1 MFFLLCLCICPV
13 QSQESYMFRLL
24 LKDKGNTPFS
34 VDKPDDFLSQKAI
47 ERRIRQKLTV
57 DSIDL
62 PVSPEYF
69 EVIKNT
75 GAAIRTYSKWVKTI
89 VVQLTDSCIASKLR
103 ELPFV
108 DEAYCV
114 WKGILP
120 KPLALMNHPNETK
133 RKSAHSGISEV
144 TTKEGT
150 TGLTSENDYG
160 SGFDQIRLNNGHLLH
175 NAGFRGKGV
184 SIAVVDEGFMNVDR
198 VSFFDQNRLIAVKSF
213 NHETSDPLRSG
224 LDHGTKVLSC
234 LLSDKPGEMTGTA
247 PEADYYLFRSETNQE
262 EYPVEEDYWIA
273 ALEYADSLGI
283 DIMTTSLG
291 YFNFNDASMNHSFSQ
306 LDGKTIP
313 MSRAASLSA
322 SRGMLLFVAAGNEGN
337 KQWKYITV
345 PGDAANVITVGSIM
359 RDSTLSAFSSTGYTA
374 DNRIKPDLVAMGSAV
389 SVVSSDG
396 YIIQS
401 NGTSFATPILAG
413 LGACLWEAFPDLTAF
428 EMIKLLQTSGNRYL
442 QPDSLFGYGIA
453 DVFKAYTQLK
463 NETKK
468 PENIKRQTF
477 VYVLNDRLYINTGN
491 TAKYE
496 TYIYTGVGIR
506 LLSASNS
513 PESIDI
519 SSLPKGFYI
528 AYIKTENK
536 PYIQKFVK
544 K

>member
-1 MFFLLCLCICPV
+1 
-13 QSQESYMFRLL
+13 MFRLL
-24 LKDKGNTPFS
+24 LKDKGDTPFS
-34 VDKPDDFLSQKAI
+34 VDRPEEFLSQKSI

-62 PVSPEYF
+62 PVSPAYF
-69 EVIKNT
+69 EAIKKT
-75 GAAIRTYSKWVKTI
+75 GAEIRTASKWVKTI
-89 VVQLTDSCIASKLR
+89 VVQLTDSCIASELR

-114 WKGILP
+114 WKGVLP
-120 KPLALMNHPNETK
+120 NSFTGINRPNETK
-133 RKSAHSGISEV
+133 KNSTLSGTSEV
-144 TTKEGT
+144 TTKEET

-160 SGFDQIRLNNGHLLH
+160 AGFDQIRLNNGHLLH

-184 SIAVVDEGFMNVDR
+184 SIAIVDEGFMNVDR
-198 VSFFDQNRLIAVKSF
+198 ISFFDQNKLMDVKSF
-213 NHETSDPLRSG
+213 NHETSDPLRAG
-224 LDHGTKVLSC
+224 MDHGTRVLSC
-234 LLSDKPGEMTGTA
+234 LLSDKQGEMIGTA
-247 PEADYYLFRSETNQE
+247 PEADYYLFRSEINQE

-291 YFNFNDASMNHSFSQ
+291 YSNFNDAAMNHSVSQ

-313 MSRAASLSA
+313 MSRAAALSA
-322 SRGMLLFVAAGNEGN
+322 SRGMLLFISAGNEGN
-337 KQWKYITV
+337 KNWKFITM
-345 PGDAANVITVGSIM
+345 PGDAENVITVGSIM
-359 RDSTLSAFSSTGYTA
+359 RDSTRSAFSSTGYTA
-374 DNRIKPDLVAMGSAV
+374 DNRIKPDLVAMGSNV
-389 SVVSSDG
+389 SIVSSDG
-396 YIIQS
+396 SIIQS

-442 QPDSLFGYGIA
+442 QPDSLFGYGIP
-453 DVFKAYTQLK
+453 DVFKAYIQHTTG
-463 NETKK
+463 TKK
-468 PENIKRQTF
+468 PESIKRQAF
-477 VYVLNDRLYINTGN
+477 IYLLNNRLYIHIEN
-491 TAKYE
+491 TAKYDI
-496 TYIYTGVGIR
+496 YIYTNTGIR
-506 LLSASNS
+506 LLSVSNS
-513 PESIDI
+513 PESIDV

>member
-1 MFFLLCLCICPV
+1 
-13 QSQESYMFRLL
+13 MFRLL